1 MPDFLRSST
10 IFPKTLTPYIRHP
23 RLPNLYVLP
32 YVKGRLVFAELLAR
46 AVEEESFDLLV
57 ADLPHFLNDKGILDL
72 PVGIFPLVS
81 SLVMKGGP
89 SNFALL
95 PFVPSDAGCLAAY
108 FGKKK
113 FAGFFECIDDNLMNY
128 GEGHLYHPDLKMKDD
143 YFVFDMGLE
152 EYFSPY
158 GEKLRLLLDR
168 AAFVRRFCTMY
179 RAFVVAKR
187 LRECLARGGRTLFVC
202 EYQLWEH
209 VKGLLEDV
217 QDRYRLSTYSLKA
230 QDWNAAWI
238 IEDPLLLWS
247 HGLLDDYPTL
257 NLRFFSKLLE
267 GEAHSFD
274 KLGTLDGLLQDFV
287 LRTRH
292 PDIER
297 LLSFMRYLRARL
309 VLSSRIIPAPS
320 EQLFDSARSCLKSE
334 EAAELAKSLLD
345 YPYPQ
350 FENGTDA
357 DPTYFKIG
365 PTGIT
370 LAGRPFDL
378 PDLASSSLYWGASSD
393 ETGEPSSV
401 HREERE
407 YWAQRARP
415 YLTRQEVRSLRKGGE
430 KTRWAVKSDYL
441 LHDRVCNHVLDTIRK
456 GRARFFTAR
465 SFGSV
470 GHGIDWKATIAA
482 RAKNDM
488 AVFIKKRKTEGGP
501 TCHLD
506 EFTPMVFIFSSECGG
521 CEYFTVHDSNLS
533 KRLMDLNGE
542 SLPSG
547 KHPQPDFVYSI
558 FMVVRETEFLTGA
571 HINREHMNAISFLF
585 TRCSLMGVERYEA
598 LNRQPKK
605 YQCRTAPASDDELKK
620 FSPDEMGVAWAAK
633 YAREVVIVVAH
644 QGWKPSA
651 ELLKFA
657 AERDIKILTIPMSIL
672 SPGTIQRFRK
682 MHFVSTALKKAPE
695 SEKIVE
701 RFIGTG

>member
-1 MPDFLRSST
+1 MLDFLRFST
-10 IFPKTLTPYIRHP
+10 TFPKTLTPFIRHP

-46 AVEEESFDLLV
+46 AVEEKSFDLLV

-72 PVGIFPLVS
+72 PVGIFPLAS
-81 SLVMKGGP
+81 SLIMKRGA
-89 SNFALL
+89 SNFALF
-95 PFVPSDAGCLAAY
+95 PFVPNDAGCLAAY
-108 FGKKK
+108 FGKRK

-128 GEGHLYHPDLKMKDD
+128 GEGHLYHPDIQMKDD
-143 YFVFDMGLE
+143 YFVFDQGLE

-158 GEKLRLLLDR
+158 GEKLRFLLDR

-187 LRECLARGGRTLFVC
+187 LRECLARGGQTLFVC

-209 VKGLLEDV
+209 VKRLLEDE

-257 NLRFFSKLLE
+257 NLRFFSKMEE
-267 GEAHSFD
+267 GEIHSFD
-274 KLGTLDGLLQDFV
+274 KLGTLNGLLQDFV

-297 LLSFMRYLRARL
+297 LLIFMRYLRSRL

-320 EQLFDSARSCLKSE
+320 EQLFDSARSCLKSD
-334 EAAELAKSLLD
+334 EAVELAKSLLD

-350 FENGTDA
+350 LKDGTDA
-357 DPTYFKIG
+357 KPTYFKIG
-365 PTGIT
+365 PTGIV
-370 LAGRPFDL
+370 LAGIAFDL
-378 PDLASSSLYWGASSD
+378 PDLASSSLYWGSSSD
-393 ETGEPSSV
+393 EDGAPSSV
-401 HREERE
+401 LLDGRE
-407 YWAQRARP
+407 YWAQRTRP
-415 YLTRQEVRSLRKGGE
+415 HLTRHEVRSLIEGGE
-430 KTRWAVKSDYL
+430 NTRWAVKSEYL
-441 LHDRVCNHVLDTIRK
+441 LHDRICSHVLNTIRK
-456 GRARFFTAR
+456 GRTTYFTAR
-465 SFGSV
+465 SFGSI
-470 GHGIDWKATIAA
+470 GRGIDWKATIAA
-482 RAKNDM
+482 RAKNDK
-488 AVFIKKRKTEGGP
+488 AVYIKKRKTEGGP
-501 TCHLD
+501 IGHLD

-521 CEYFTVHDSNLS
+521 CKFFTVHDSNIS
-533 KRLMDLNGE
+533 KRLKDLNGE
-542 SLPSG
+542 SLPSE

-558 FMVVRETEFLTGA
+558 FMVVREAEFLTGH

-598 LNRQPKK
+598 LNKQPKK

-620 FSPDEMGVAWAAK
+620 FSPEEMGVAWAAK
-633 YAREVVIVVAH
+633 YAREAVVVVAH
-644 QGWKPSA
+644 QGWKPSE
-651 ELLKFA
+651 ELLNFA
-657 AERDIKILTIPMSIL
+657 AARDIKILTIPLSIL
-672 SPGTIQRFRK
+672 SPETIQRFRK

-695 SEKIVE
+695 GEKIVE
-701 RFIGTG
+701 RFIGA